1 MRRQKVYRSRFNE
14 NEAGCRVYA
23 EKSIS
28 DSYSINQN
36 QIALIIFRLIL
47 NQTYG
52 IPFGAIS
59 VGKWLNRCNFGPF
72 NKNVAAKFTKNEVL
86 IKYIYLS

>member
-1 MRRQKVYRSRFNE
+1 MSKK
-14 NEAGCRVYA
+14 RVLEYLHA
-23 EKSIS
+23 QKSIS
-28 DSYSINQN
+28 DSCSINLN
-36 QIALIIFRLIL
+36 QIVFTIFRLIL

-86 IKYIYLS
+86 IKDIYLP